1 MSDIGNQDDLD
12 VWAELGGLIGVSP
25 RMPVQDNYAL
35 SIIYTPGVAEPCK
48 EIADDEAASY
58 TYTWRSNA
66 LAVVGPDEASLPRLE
81 AAAAALKLLAGIDAV
96 PLVVAASGPG
106 ETASAVRLI
115 APTFGGAWLL
125 GIEGTDAE
133 RVIEELTGLDI
144 PVIPAPRDGDDCL
157 ADVAAYPGLIRAILD
172 LKVAVLD
179 ERLVEEAAAEAGRA
193 EFSFGSAVRVARAVA
208 EKAVELG
215 LAANDAPTPD
225 AVEARLAEYV
235 EGGRLRPFRPVEDW
249 LAAPSPKEAALRL
262 HASLMGTLAMH
273 PKVAPRDPARF
284 ASILSSAGQAEAAIR
299 ACPEE
304 AERLTAKANT
314 VAVVTDGSAVLGLGD
329 IGAAAALP
337 VMLGKSVLFKTFGG
351 CDAVP
356 ICIDTRDP
364 AEIIGVVEAI
374 APSFAGVNLEDIS
387 APRCFEIEDALKER
401 LDCFVFHDD
410 QHGTAVITLAG
421 LLNAARLCGKT
432 LDELTVTFNGAGAA
446 GIAVSKLLLA
456 AGVQDVILCDRE
468 GAIYKGRSKNMNPM
482 KEHIAE
488 FTNRDGVQGALAD
501 AIRGRN
507 VFIGLSVAGAMTA
520 DMIQTMAEQPV
531 IFAMANPV
539 PEVMPD
545 EARAAGAVAVATGRS
560 DFPNQINNCLG
571 FPGIFRGA
579 LDVRAKSIND
589 EMKMAAARA
598 IAGLVADDELRPEYF
613 IPSAMDLRVPPAVAG
628 AIAQAALATGEA
640 RIKVNPGEVATCTKR
655 FLYEGRL
662 QGS

>member
-1 MSDIGNQDDLD
+1 MADGGKQDGLD
-12 VWAELGGLIGVSP
+12 VWAELGGLIGVRP

-48 EIADDEAASY
+48 AIADDERLSY
-58 TYTWRSNA
+58 DYTWRSNA
-66 LAVVGPDEASLPRLE
+66 LAVVGPDVASLPRLE
-81 AAAAALKLLAGIDAV
+81 AAAAALKLLTGVDAV
-96 PLVVAASGPG
+96 PLVVAASAPA
-106 ETASAVRLI
+106 ETAAAIRLI
-115 APTFGGAWLL
+115 TPTFGGVWLL
-125 GIEGTDAE
+125 GMKADDAAC
-133 RVIEELTGLDI
+133 VVDQLADLNMPII
-144 PVIPAPRDGDDCL
+144 PSPRDGEHCL
-157 ADVAAYPGLIRAILD
+157 ADVAAYPGLIRA
-172 LKVAVLD
+172 VLD
-179 ERLVEEAAAEAGRA
+179 VRVTSLDPRLVAEAVAEGGRA
-193 EFSFGSAVRVARAVA
+193 EFSFASAVRVARAVA
-208 EKAVELG
+208 DKAVELG
-215 LAANDAPTPD
+215 LAGEDGATPD
-225 AVEARLAEYV
+225 AAVARLAEYL
-235 EGGRLRPFRPVEDW
+235 ETGRLRPLKPVEDW
-249 LAAPSPKEAALRL
+249 LAARSPAEAALRL
-262 HASLMGTLAMH
+262 HASLVGTLEMH
-273 PKVAPRDPARF
+273 PKVAPRDPARLT
-284 ASILSSAGQAEAAIR
+284 SILSSAEQAEAAIR
-299 ACPEE
+299 TCPGE
-304 AERLTAKANT
+304 ADRLTAKANT

-364 AEIIGVVEAI
+364 AALVDVIEAI
-374 APSFAGVNLEDIS
+374 APSFAGINLEDIS

-421 LLNAARLCGKT
+421 LLNAARLGGKA

-468 GAIYKGRSKNMNPM
+468 GPIYRGRSKNMNPI
-482 KEHIAE
+482 KEQIAE
-488 FTNRDGVQGALAD
+488 FTNRDGVKGSLAD
-501 AIRGRN
+501 AVRGRD
-507 VFIGLSVAGAMTA
+507 VFIGLSVAGALTA
-520 DMIQTMAEQPV
+520 DMIRTMAERPAV
-531 IFAMANPV
+531 FAMANPV

-545 EARAAGAVAVATGRS
+545 VARAAGAVAVATGRS
-560 DFPNQINNCLG
+560 DFANQINNCLG

-598 IAGLVADDELRPEYF
+598 IAGLVGDDELRPDYF

-640 RIKVNPGEVATCTKR
+640 RLKVDPGEVAVCTKR

>member
-1 MSDIGNQDDLD
+1 MADSGNQDGLA
-12 VWAELGGLIGVSP
+12 VWAELGGLVGVRP

-48 EIADDEAASY
+48 EIADDERLSY
-58 TYTWRSNA
+58 DYTWRSNA
-66 LAVVGPDEASLPRLE
+66 LAVVGPDTTCLPRLE

-96 PLVVAASGPG
+96 PLVVAAPLPD
-106 ETASAVRLI
+106 ETAAAIRLI
-115 APTFGGAWLL
+115 APTFGGVWLL
-125 GIEGTDAE
+125 GLEGADAG
-133 RVIEELTGLDI
+133 RVIDQLADLDI
-144 PVIPAPRDGDDCL
+144 PLMPSPRDAADCL
-157 ADVAAYPGLIRAILD
+157 ADVAVYAGLIRAILD
-172 LKVAVLD
+172 LRMSAPD
-179 ERLVEEAAAEAGRA
+179 ARLVAEAAAEGGRA
-193 EFSFGSAVRVARAVA
+193 EFSFASAVRVARAVA

-215 LAANDAPTPD
+215 LAGDDGATPD
-225 AVEARLAEYV
+225 AVEARLVEYL
-235 EGGRLRPFRPVEDW
+235 ESGRLRPFKPVEDW
-249 LAAPSPKEAALRL
+249 LAAGSPAEAALRL
-262 HASLMGTLAMH
+262 HASLIGTLEMH
-273 PKVAPRDPARF
+273 PKIAPHDPTRLV
-284 ASILSSAGQAEAAIR
+284 SILNSAGRAEAAIR
-299 ACPEE
+299 ACPDEV
-304 AERLTAKANT
+304 ERLTWKANT
-314 VAVVTDGSAVLGLGD
+314 VAVITDGSAVLGLGD

-337 VMLGKSVLFKTFGG
+337 VMLGKCVLFKTFGG

-364 AEIIGVVEAI
+364 AEMVEIVEAI
-374 APSFAGVNLEDIS
+374 APSFAGINLEDIS
-387 APRCFEIEDALKER
+387 SPRCFEIEDTLKER

-421 LLNAARLCGKT
+421 LFNAARLCGKR
-432 LDELTVTFNGAGAA
+432 LNELTVTFNGAGAA

-456 AGVQDVILCDRE
+456 AGVQDVIVCDRE

-482 KEHIAE
+482 KEEIAE
-488 FTNRDGVQGALAD
+488 LTNSDRVKGSLAD
-501 AIRGRN
+501 AVRGRN
-507 VFIGLSVAGAMTA
+507 VFIGLSVAGALTA
-520 DMIQTMAEQPV
+520 DMIRTMAEGPA

-598 IAGLVADDELRPEYF
+598 IAGLVGDDELRPEYF

-628 AIAQAALATGEA
+628 AIVCAALATGEA
-640 RIKVNPGEVATCTKR
+640 RIEADPAQVAVRTKR